1 MADSSK
7 DVLSTEEMGRYRGGA
22 SRRSPAQN
30 TGGGMG
36 ITLMLA
42 IMVAGL
48 AGAGWFIANQQQSML
63 ATQDRLDK
71 ANNRLEYL
79 EERLSATDIAMS
91 QEGQDTKEQINLWE
105 SEIRK
110 LWAVANERNK
120 EWIQENQAQLKSVSS
135 TLNGIRA
142 SNRDLKAATGRHEE
156 ALQSQQ
162 QLIDQV
168 TSLELQL
175 QQMLRSQREL
185 VDKAN
190 VASQSLA
197 QIEASLS
204 PLVNE
209 NAEAVRAFDAFRIS
223 HNRRIVALERQFG
236 QLQKPSSASV
246 STNPVT
252 Q

>member
-1 MADSSK
+1 
-7 DVLSTEEMGRYRGGA
+7 
-22 SRRSPAQN
+22 
-30 TGGGMG
+30 
-36 ITLMLA
+36 
-42 IMVAGL
+42 
-48 AGAGWFIANQQQSML
+48 
-63 ATQDRLDK
+63 
-71 ANNRLEYL
+71 
-79 EERLSATDIAMS
+79 MS
-91 QEGQDTKEQINLWE
+91 QEGRTKEQINLWE

-236 QLQKPSSASV
+236 QMQNPAQLLFRRILLLNNGRIEKVGYASV
-246 STNPVT
+246 FFLPRLVNPASDFRFETNVVALCI
-252 Q
+252 

>member
-1 MADSSK
+1 MDESSK
-7 DVLSTEEMGRYRGGA
+7 DVLSTEENERYRSGT
-22 SRRSPAQN
+22 SRRAPAN
-30 TGGGMG
+30 ASSSGMG
-36 ITLMLA
+36 TTLVLA

-48 AGAGWFIANQQQSML
+48 AGAGWFIANQQQTLL
-63 ATQDRLDK
+63 AEQSRLDE
-71 ANNRLEYL
+71 ANSRLAYL
-79 EERLSATDIAMS
+79 EERLSATDSAMS
-91 QEGQDTKEQINLWE
+91 QEGQDTKQQINLWE

-110 LWAVANERNK
+110 LWAIANERNK
-120 EWIQENQAQLKSVSS
+120 EWIQENQSQLKTVSS

-156 ALQSQQ
+156 ALKVQQ

-204 PLVNE
+204 PMVNE
-209 NAEAVRAFDAFRIS
+209 NAEAVRAFDAFRIAS
-223 HNRRIVALERQFG
+223 NRRIVALERQLSQIQNAG
-236 QLQKPSSASV
+236 QSSASA
-246 STNPVT
+246 NPLS

>member
-1 MADSSK
+1 MDESSK
-7 DVLSTEEMGRYRGGA
+7 DVLSTEENDRYRSGVPRRTSAKA
-22 SRRSPAQN
+22 SSSG
-30 TGGGMG
+30 TGT
-36 ITLMLA
+36 TLLLA

-48 AGAGWFIANQQQSML
+48 AGAGWFIANQQQTLL
-63 ATQDRLDK
+63 AEQSRLDE
-71 ANNRLEYL
+71 ANSRLAYL
-79 EERLSATDIAMS
+79 EERLSATDSAMS
-91 QEGQDTKEQINLWE
+91 QEGQDTKQQINLWE

-120 EWIQENQAQLKSVSS
+120 EWIQENQSQLKTVSS

-142 SNRDLKAATGRHEE
+142 SNRDLKAASGRHEE
-156 ALQSQQ
+156 ALKTQQ

-204 PLVNE
+204 PMVSE
-209 NAEAVRAFDAFRIS
+209 NAEAVRAFDAFRIAS
-223 HNRRIVALERQFG
+223 NRRIVTLERQLS
-236 QLQKPSSASV
+236 QIQNTSPAPTDPLSQ
-246 STNPVT
+246 
-252 Q
+252 

>member
-1 MADSSK
+1 MRCL
-7 DVLSTEEMGRYRGGA
+7 VL
-22 SRRSPAQN
+22 
-30 TGGGMG
+30 G
-36 ITLMLA
+36 ITALA
-42 IMVAGL
+42 VTAQTRITNTLVWRGRAL
-48 AGAGWFIANQQQSML
+48 SL
-63 ATQDRLDK
+63 RPT
-71 ANNRLEYL
+71 
-79 EERLSATDIAMS
+79 ERGS
-91 QEGQDTKEQINLWE
+91 
-105 SEIRK
+105 
-110 LWAVANERNK
+110 
-120 EWIQENQAQLKSVSS
+120 IQENQAQLKSVSS

-223 HNRRIVALERQFG
+223 YNRRIVALERQFG

>member
-1 MADSSK
+1 
-7 DVLSTEEMGRYRGGA
+7 
-22 SRRSPAQN
+22 
-30 TGGGMG
+30 
-36 ITLMLA
+36 
-42 IMVAGL
+42 
-48 AGAGWFIANQQQSML
+48 
-63 ATQDRLDK
+63 
-71 ANNRLEYL
+71 
-79 EERLSATDIAMS
+79 MS

-204 PLVNE
+204 PLVN
-209 NAEAVRAFDAFRIS
+209 AEAVRAFDAFRIAS
-223 HNRRIVALERQFG
+223 NRRIVALERQLS
-236 QLQKPSSASV
+236 QLQNPSPAPASA
-246 STNPVT
+246 NPVN

>member
-1 MADSSK
+1 MDESSK
-7 DVLSTEEMGRYRGGA
+7 DVLSTEENERYRSGA
-22 SRRSPAQN
+22 SRRAPAKASSS
-30 TGGGMG
+30 GMG
-36 ITLMLA
+36 TALVLA

-48 AGAGWFIANQQQSML
+48 AGAGWFIANQQQTLL
-63 ATQDRLDK
+63 AEQSRLDE
-71 ANNRLEYL
+71 ANSRLAYL
-79 EERLSATDIAMS
+79 EERLSATDSAMS
-91 QEGQDTKEQINLWE
+91 QEGQDTKQQINLWE

-110 LWAVANERNK
+110 LWAIANERNK
-120 EWIQENQAQLKSVSS
+120 EWIQENQSQLKTVSS

-156 ALQSQQ
+156 ALKVQQ

-204 PLVNE
+204 PMVNE
-209 NAEAVRAFDAFRIS
+209 NAEAVRAFDAFRIAS
-223 HNRRIVALERQFG
+223 NRRIVALERQLSQIQNAG
-236 QLQKPSSASV
+236 QSSASA
-246 STNPVT
+246 NPLS

>member
-1 MADSSK
+1 MDESSK
-7 DVLSTEEMGRYRGGA
+7 DVLSTEENERYRSGA
-22 SRRSPAQN
+22 SRRAPAKAASS
-30 TGGGMG
+30 GMG
-36 ITLMLA
+36 TTLVLA

-48 AGAGWFIANQQQSML
+48 AGAGWFIANQQQTLL
-63 ATQDRLDK
+63 AEQSRLDE
-71 ANNRLEYL
+71 ANSRLAYL
-79 EERLSATDIAMS
+79 EERLSATDSAMS
-91 QEGQDTKEQINLWE
+91 QEGQDTKQQINLWE

-110 LWAVANERNK
+110 LWAIANERNK
-120 EWIQENQAQLKSVSS
+120 EWIQENQSQLKTVSS

-156 ALQSQQ
+156 ALKVQQ

-204 PLVNE
+204 PMVNE
-209 NAEAVRAFDAFRIS
+209 NAEAVRAFDAFRIAS
-223 HNRRIVALERQFG
+223 NRRIVALERQLSQIQNAG
-236 QLQKPSSASV
+236 QSSASA
-246 STNPVT
+246 NPLS

>member
-22 SRRSPAQN
+22 SRRSSVQN

-36 ITLMLA
+36 MTVMLA

-48 AGAGWFIANQQQSML
+48 ASAGWFIANQQQSML
-63 ATQDRLDK
+63 ATQGRLDE

-156 ALQSQQ
+156 ALKSQQ

-197 QIEASLS
+197 KIEASLS

-223 HNRRIVALERQFG
+223 YNKRIVALERQFG

>member
-1 MADSSK
+1 MDESSK
-7 DVLSTEEMGRYRGGA
+7 DVLSTEENERYRSGA
-22 SRRSPAQN
+22 SRRAPAKASSS
-30 TGGGMG
+30 GMG
-36 ITLMLA
+36 TALVLA
-42 IMVAGL
+42 VMVAGL
-48 AGAGWFIANQQQSML
+48 AGAGWFIANQQQTLL
-63 ATQDRLDK
+63 AEQSRLDE
-71 ANNRLEYL
+71 ANSRLAYL
-79 EERLSATDIAMS
+79 EERLSATDSAMS
-91 QEGQDTKEQINLWE
+91 QEGQDTKQQINLWE

-120 EWIQENQAQLKSVSS
+120 EWIQENQSQLKTVSS
-135 TLNGIRA
+135 TLNGISA

-156 ALQSQQ
+156 ALKVQQ

-204 PLVNE
+204 PMVNE
-209 NAEAVRAFDAFRIS
+209 NAEAVRAFDAFRIAS
-223 HNRRIVALERQFG
+223 NRRIVALERQLSQIQNAG
-236 QLQKPSSASV
+236 QSSASA
-246 STNPVT
+246 NPLS

>member
-1 MADSSK
+1 M
-7 DVLSTEEMGRYRGGA
+7 
-22 SRRSPAQN
+22 
-30 TGGGMG
+30 
-36 ITLMLA
+36 
-42 IMVAGL
+42 
-48 AGAGWFIANQQQSML
+48 
-63 ATQDRLDK
+63 
-71 ANNRLEYL
+71 
-79 EERLSATDIAMS
+79 
-91 QEGQDTKEQINLWE
+91 
-105 SEIRK
+105 
-110 LWAVANERNK
+110 
-120 EWIQENQAQLKSVSS
+120 
-135 TLNGIRA
+135 
-142 SNRDLKAATGRHEE
+142 KAATGRHEE

-209 NAEAVRAFDAFRIS
+209 NAEAVRAFDAFRIAS
-223 HNRRIVALERQFG
+223 NRRIVALERQLS
-236 QLQKPSSASV
+236 QLQKPSLAPASA
-246 STNPVT
+246 NPVN

>member
-7 DVLSTEEMGRYRGGA
+7 DVLSTEETGRYRPGG
-22 SRRSPAQN
+22 SRRSPSQSS
-30 TGGGMG
+30 GGGMG
-36 ITLMLA
+36 TTVMLA
-42 IMVAGL
+42 IIVAGL
-48 AGAGWFIANQQQSML
+48 AGAGWFIANQQQSMM
-63 ATQDRLDK
+63 AAQDRLNE
-71 ANNRLEYL
+71 ANNRLKYL
-79 EERLSATDIAMS
+79 EERLSATDSAMS

-156 ALQSQQ
+156 ALRSQQ

-197 QIEASLS
+197 QIGDSLS

-209 NAEAVRAFDAFRIS
+209 NAEAVRAFDAFRIAS
-223 HNRRIVALERQFG
+223 NRRIVALERQLS
-236 QLQKPSSASV
+236 QLQKPSPALAPA
-246 STNPVT
+246 NPVN

>member
-1 MADSSK
+1 
-7 DVLSTEEMGRYRGGA
+7 MGA
-22 SRRSPAQN
+22 
-30 TGGGMG
+30 TV
-36 ITLMLA
+36 MLA

-63 ATQDRLDK
+63 AAQDRLDE

-79 EERLSATDIAMS
+79 EKRLSATDSAMS

-120 EWIQENQAQLKSVSS
+120 EWIQENQAQLKSVSG

-204 PLVNE
+204 PLVSE
-209 NAEAVRAFDAFRIS
+209 NAEAVRAFDACRIAS
-223 HNRRIVALERQFG
+223 NRRIVALERQLS
-236 QLQKPSSASV
+236 QLQKPSPASASV
-246 STNPVT
+246 NPIN

>member
-1 MADSSK
+1 
-7 DVLSTEEMGRYRGGA
+7 MG
-22 SRRSPAQN
+22 
-30 TGGGMG
+30 T
-36 ITLMLA
+36 TVMLA

-63 ATQDRLDK
+63 AAQDRLDE

-79 EERLSATDIAMS
+79 EKRLSATDSAMS

-120 EWIQENQAQLKSVSS
+120 EWIQENQAQLKSVSG

-209 NAEAVRAFDAFRIS
+209 NAEAVRAFDACRIAS
-223 HNRRIVALERQFG
+223 NRRIVALERQLS
-236 QLQKPSSASV
+236 QLQKPSPASASV
-246 STNPVT
+246 NPIN

>member
-7 DVLSTEEMGRYRGGA
+7 DVLSTEETGRYRQGGF
-22 SRRSPAQN
+22 RRNPSQSS
-30 TGGGMG
+30 GGGMG
-36 ITLMLA
+36 TTVMLA

-48 AGAGWFIANQQQSML
+48 AGAGWFIANQHQSML
-63 ATQDRLDK
+63 AAQDRLDE

-79 EERLSATDIAMS
+79 EERLSATDSAMS

-209 NAEAVRAFDAFRIS
+209 NAEAVRAFDAFRIAS
-223 HNRRIVALERQFG
+223 NRRIVALERRLS
-236 QLQKPSSASV
+236 QLQNPSPAPASA
-246 STNPVT
+246 NPVN

>member
-1 MADSSK
+1 MDESSK
-7 DVLSTEEMGRYRGGA
+7 DVLSTEENERYRSGA
-22 SRRSPAQN
+22 SRRAPAKASSS
-30 TGGGMG
+30 GMG
-36 ITLMLA
+36 TALVLA
-42 IMVAGL
+42 VMVAGL
-48 AGAGWFIANQQQSML
+48 AGAGWFIANQQQTLL
-63 ATQDRLDK
+63 AEQSRLDE
-71 ANNRLEYL
+71 ANSRLAYL
-79 EERLSATDIAMS
+79 EERLSATDSAMS
-91 QEGQDTKEQINLWE
+91 QEGQDTKQQINLWE

-110 LWAVANERNK
+110 LWAIANERNK
-120 EWIQENQAQLKSVSS
+120 EWIQENQSQLKTVSS

-156 ALQSQQ
+156 ALKVQQ

-204 PLVNE
+204 PMVNE
-209 NAEAVRAFDAFRIS
+209 NAEAVRAFDAFRIAS
-223 HNRRIVALERQFG
+223 NRRIVALERQLSQIQNAG
-236 QLQKPSSASV
+236 QSSASA
-246 STNPVT
+246 NPLS

>member
-1 MADSSK
+1 
-7 DVLSTEEMGRYRGGA
+7 MG
-22 SRRSPAQN
+22 
-30 TGGGMG
+30 T
-36 ITLMLA
+36 TVMLA

-63 ATQDRLDK
+63 AAQDRLDE

-79 EERLSATDIAMS
+79 EERLSATDSAMS

-209 NAEAVRAFDAFRIS
+209 NAEAVRA
-223 HNRRIVALERQFG
+223 V
-236 QLQKPSSASV
+236 
-246 STNPVT
+246 
-252 Q
+252 

>member
-1 MADSSK
+1 MDESSK
-7 DVLSTEEMGRYRGGA
+7 DVLSTEENERYRSGA
-22 SRRSPAQN
+22 SRRAPAKASSS
-30 TGGGMG
+30 GMG
-36 ITLMLA
+36 TTLVLA

-48 AGAGWFIANQQQSML
+48 AGAGWFIANQQQTLL
-63 ATQDRLDK
+63 AEQSRLDE
-71 ANNRLEYL
+71 ANSRLAYL
-79 EERLSATDIAMS
+79 EERLSATDSAMS
-91 QEGQDTKEQINLWE
+91 QEGQDTKQQINLWE

-120 EWIQENQAQLKSVSS
+120 EWIQENQSQLKTVSS
-135 TLNGIRA
+135 TLNGISA

-156 ALQSQQ
+156 ALKVQQ

-204 PLVNE
+204 PMVNE
-209 NAEAVRAFDAFRIS
+209 NAEAVRAFDAFRIAS
-223 HNRRIVALERQFG
+223 NRRIVALERQLSQIQNAG
-236 QLQKPSSASV
+236 QSSASA
-246 STNPVT
+246 NPLS

>member
-1 MADSSK
+1 MDESSK
-7 DVLSTEEMGRYRGGA
+7 DALSTEENERYRSGT
-22 SRRSPAQN
+22 SRRAPAKASSS
-30 TGGGMG
+30 GMG
-36 ITLMLA
+36 TTLVLA

-48 AGAGWFIANQQQSML
+48 AGAGWFIANQQQTLL
-63 ATQDRLDK
+63 AEQSRLDE
-71 ANNRLEYL
+71 ANSRLAYL
-79 EERLSATDIAMS
+79 EERLSATDSAMS
-91 QEGQDTKEQINLWE
+91 QEGQDTKQQINLWE

-110 LWAVANERNK
+110 LWAIANERNK
-120 EWIQENQAQLKSVSS
+120 EWIQENQSQLKTVSS

-156 ALQSQQ
+156 ALKVQQ

-204 PLVNE
+204 PMVNE
-209 NAEAVRAFDAFRIS
+209 NAEAVRAFDAFRIAS
-223 HNRRIVALERQFG
+223 NRRIVALERQLSQIQNAG
-236 QLQKPSSASV
+236 QSSASA
-246 STNPVT
+246 NPLS

>member
-1 MADSSK
+1 MADPSK
-7 DVLSTEEMGRYRGGA
+7 DVLSTEETGRYRQGG
-22 SRRSPAQN
+22 SRRNSSQSS
-30 TGGGMG
+30 GGGMG
-36 ITLMLA
+36 TTVMLA

-48 AGAGWFIANQQQSML
+48 AGAGWFIANQQQSMS
-63 ATQDRLDK
+63 AAQNRLDE
-71 ANNRLEYL
+71 ANNRLGYL
-79 EERLSATDIAMS
+79 EERLSATDSAMS

-209 NAEAVRAFDAFRIS
+209 NAEAVRAFDAFRIAS
-223 HNRRIVALERQFG
+223 NRRIVALERQLS
-236 QLQKPSSASV
+236 QLQKPSPAPASA
-246 STNPVT
+246 NPVN

>member
-1 MADSSK
+1 MDESSK
-7 DVLSTEEMGRYRGGA
+7 DVLSTEENERYRSGT
-22 SRRSPAQN
+22 SRRAPAN
-30 TGGGMG
+30 ASSSGMG
-36 ITLMLA
+36 TTLVLA

-48 AGAGWFIANQQQSML
+48 AGAGWFIANQQQTLL
-63 ATQDRLDK
+63 AEQSRLDE
-71 ANNRLEYL
+71 ANSRLAYL
-79 EERLSATDIAMS
+79 EERLSATDSAMS
-91 QEGQDTKEQINLWE
+91 QEGQDTKQQINLWE

-110 LWAVANERNK
+110 LWAIANERNK
-120 EWIQENQAQLKSVSS
+120 EWIQENQSQLKTVSS

-156 ALQSQQ
+156 ALKVQQ
-162 QLIDQV
+162 KLIDQV

-204 PLVNE
+204 PMVNE
-209 NAEAVRAFDAFRIS
+209 NAEAVRAFDAFRIAS
-223 HNRRIVALERQFG
+223 NRRIVALERQLSQIQNAG
-236 QLQKPSSASV
+236 QSSASA
-246 STNPVT
+246 NPLS

>member
-1 MADSSK
+1 MDESSK
-7 DVLSTEEMGRYRGGA
+7 DVLSTEENERYRSGT
-22 SRRSPAQN
+22 SRRAPAKASSS
-30 TGGGMG
+30 GMG
-36 ITLMLA
+36 TTLVLA

-48 AGAGWFIANQQQSML
+48 AGAGWFIANQQQTLL
-63 ATQDRLDK
+63 AEQSRLDE
-71 ANNRLEYL
+71 ANGRLAYL
-79 EERLSATDIAMS
+79 EERLSATDSAMS
-91 QEGQDTKEQINLWE
+91 QEGQDTKQQINLWE

-110 LWAVANERNK
+110 LWAIANERNK
-120 EWIQENQAQLKSVSS
+120 EWIQENQSQLKTVSS

-156 ALQSQQ
+156 ALKVQQ

-204 PLVNE
+204 PMVNE
-209 NAEAVRAFDAFRIS
+209 NAEAVRAFDAFRIAS
-223 HNRRIVALERQFG
+223 NRRIVALERQLSQIQNAG
-236 QLQKPSSASV
+236 QSSASA
-246 STNPVT
+246 NPLS

>member
-1 MADSSK
+1 MDESSK
-7 DVLSTEEMGRYRGGA
+7 DVLSTEENERYRSGT
-22 SRRSPAQN
+22 SRRAPAKASSS
-30 TGGGMG
+30 GMG
-36 ITLMLA
+36 TTLVLA

-48 AGAGWFIANQQQSML
+48 AGAGWFIANQQQTLL
-63 ATQDRLDK
+63 AEQSRLDE
-71 ANNRLEYL
+71 ANSRLAYL
-79 EERLSATDIAMS
+79 EERLSATDSAMS
-91 QEGQDTKEQINLWE
+91 QEGQDTKQQINLWE

-110 LWAVANERNK
+110 LWAIANERNK
-120 EWIQENQAQLKSVSS
+120 EWIQENQSQLKTVSS

-156 ALQSQQ
+156 ALKVQQ

-204 PLVNE
+204 PMVNE
-209 NAEAVRAFDAFRIS
+209 NAEAARAFDAFRIAS
-223 HNRRIVALERQFG
+223 NRRIVALERQLSQIQNAG
-236 QLQKPSSASV
+236 QSSASA
-246 STNPVT
+246 NPLS

>member
-7 DVLSTEEMGRYRGGA
+7 DVLSTEETGRYRPGS
-22 SRRSPAQN
+22 SRRSPSQSS
-30 TGGGMG
+30 GGGMG
-36 ITLMLA
+36 TTVMLA

-48 AGAGWFIANQQQSML
+48 AATGWFIANQQQSML
-63 ATQDRLDK
+63 TAQDRLDE

-79 EERLSATDIAMS
+79 EERLSATDSAMS

-120 EWIQENQAQLKSVSS
+120 DWIQENQAQLKSVSS

-209 NAEAVRAFDAFRIS
+209 NADAVRAFDAFRIAS
-223 HNRRIVALERQFG
+223 NRRIVALERQLS
-236 QLQKPSSASV
+236 QLQKLSPGPASA
-246 STNPVT
+246 NPVN